1 MKLLT
6 IICVA
11 ALSAMLLVPASCS
24 ARGAV
29 CEKDGRDNF
38 CRDDGV
44 DLSFDDGSIV
54 FTHED
59 DDETVEITD
68 EYELI
73 VNGGEVRLDAD
84 ERRLVR
90 KYYESFEHII
100 EEAKEIGIEGAKIG
114 VQGAKLGVA
123 ATIGA
128 LRLLSPYYDRDD
140 LEDELDNKSEKIER
154 VAAKL
159 EKRAN
164 KLERRAKALEGLH
177 DQLRSEIDELDELGW
192 F

>member
-1 MKLLT
+1 MKLFT

-11 ALSAMLLVPASCS
+11 TLTAMLVAPASAS
-24 ARGAV
+24 TNRTV
-29 CEKDGRDNF
+29 CDGHDDHNLFRDN
-38 CRDDGV
+38 DV
-44 DLSFDDGSIV
+44 EVNFDDGSIV

-73 VNGGEVRLDAD
+73 VNGQAVRLDAD

-90 KYYESFEHII
+90 KYHESFEHIM
-100 EEAKEIGIEGAKIG
+100 EEAKEIGIEGAKLG
-114 VQGAKLGVA
+114 VQGAKLGIA
-123 ATIGA
+123 AAVGS
-128 LRLLSPYYDRDD
+128 LKLLSPTYDE
-140 LEDELDNKSEKIER
+140 EDFEHELDHKSEKIER

-159 EKRAN
+159 EERAA
-164 KLERRAKALEGLH
+164 KLERRAKTLERLH
-177 DQLRSEIDELDELGW
+177 DQLRGEIDDLDDLGW